1 MNKTGNRTPVSPN
14 STNYNLNRYVRESH
28 NCYSYF
34 LNLKSNGAYEL
45 CKTELNNNDYC
56 KRSQPGYASGYPR
69 LKTEDF
75 NCPTIMKRTLDDN
88 KNIFKIDKKKTCP
101 AGYYK
106 GAMVVAP
113 RRDYHYYRQN
123 DDGLYR
129 HKPGYKPVQTT
140 DSNGNIITD
149 PEKAARDYGGT
160 LNYTDF
166 CGFLCV
172 PRDPSKKKMEMIP
185 NPSLAPIKRQLTN
198 EIKQIV
204 RKRRNA
210 TRNVTR
216 KNKNKR

>member
-1 MNKTGNRTPVSPN
+1 MDTKLLPN
-14 STNYNLNRYVRESH
+14 NTSYNENRYVRESH

-56 KRSQPGYASGYPR
+56 KRSQPGYASGHPR
-69 LKTEDF
+69 LKTDDF
-75 NCPTIMKRTLDDN
+75 NCPNIMKRTLDDN
-88 KNIFKIDKKKTCP
+88 KYIFKIDKKKTCP
-101 AGYYK
+101 TGYYK
-106 GAMVVAP
+106 GALVVAP

-123 DDGLYR
+123 DDGSWL
-129 HKPGYKPVQTT
+129 HKPGYKPVQHA

-149 PEKAARDYGGT
+149 PETAARDYGGT

-172 PRDPSKKKMEMIP
+172 PRDPTKKKMDMTP
-185 NPSLAPIKRQLTN
+185 NPALAPMKAELTN

-210 TRNVTR
+210 TRKITR
-216 KNKNKR
+216 KYKNKR